1 MHIYIA
7 NIIYKKGTGRERAA
21 YLAVRSGLW
30 RVWKV
35 DGAEL
40 ESETM
45 WVSVSV
51 STVVDLLNVE
61 ENEIIQ
67 VQLN

>member
-21 YLAVRSGLW
+21 YHDVRSGLW

-45 WVSVSV
+45 WVSVS
-51 STVVDLLNVE
+51 TVVDQ
-61 ENEIIQ
+61 IS
-67 VQLN
+67 

>member
-7 NIIYKKGTGRERAA
+7 NIIYNKRDRERERAA
-21 YLAVRSGLW
+21 YLDVRSGLW

-45 WVSVSV
+45 WVSVS
-51 STVVDLLNVE
+51 TVVDLLKCRRK
-61 ENEIIQ
+61 
-67 VQLN
+67 

>member
-7 NIIYKKGTGRERAA
+7 NIIYNKRDRERERAA
-21 YLAVRSGLW
+21 YLDVRNGLW

-45 WVSVSV
+45 WVSVS
-51 STVVDLLNVE
+51 TVVDQ
-61 ENEIIQ
+61 IS
-67 VQLN
+67 